1 MTGRARS
8 RARTIGL
15 ALGGG
20 AFRGAAHVGVLE
32 VLEREGIEPALIT
45 GTSVGSVVGAA
56 RAAGVTAARMSE
68 LVRELRWRQLL
79 HVSFRRRMS
88 LLDSAP
94 LAEYLEQQLG
104 ITTFD
109 ALRVPFA
116 TVACDITN
124 GERVVLRSGRVAA
137 AVQASVAVPG
147 LFPPVELDGRLLV
160 DGGLV
165 DNLPVELA
173 RELGADFVIAVD
185 LDPPPTGTRRP
196 TNLLEMLIA
205 ARNVRD
211 RASRRATEAADCLIL
226 PDTGDSL
233 GWDPDEMPELEAK
246 GREAAEQSIGPLK
259 AALGLLD

>member
-1 MTGRARS
+1 MTSPAPQHVRR
-8 RARTIGL
+8 IGL
-15 ALGGG
+15 ALSGG
-20 AFRGAAHVGVLE
+20 ALRGAAHVGVLE
-32 VLEREGIEPALIT
+32 VLERERIEPAVIA

-56 RAAGVTAARMSE
+56 YAAGVGAARMGE
-68 LVRELRWRQLL
+68 LVRELRWRQFLK
-79 HVSFRRRMS
+79 VSFRRRMS

-94 LAEYLEQQLG
+94 LVEFLEDQLG
-104 ITTFD
+104 LTTFD
-109 ALRVPFA
+109 ALRLPFA
-116 TVACDITN
+116 TVACDITT
-124 GERVVLRSGRVAA
+124 GERIVLRTGRVAT

-173 RELGADFVIAVD
+173 RELGAQFVIGVD

-196 TNLLEMLIA
+196 TNLLELLVA

-211 RASRRATEAADCLIL
+211 RASRPATEAADCLIA
-226 PDTGDSL
+226 PDTGDSI
-233 GWDPDEMPELEAK
+233 GWDVDEMPELQAK
-246 GREAAEQSIGPLK
+246 GRDAAEQAVGPLK